1 MKQILIFTTAIL
13 ASLQLFSQSVNIQ
26 PKKATIE
33 NKYVSI
39 EFDLTTGTYSG
50 IDKSNNTI
58 VFKDAQFL
66 VDPGLRKWKVP
77 EMTVK
82 AEEINYSKGKQ
93 LRIWF
98 TSLEGYHPVRF
109 LDLTLSEN
117 KSSILIGWGIKND
130 FEYEVRVMEAS
141 VLHQGKLFEG
151 QKISKPK
158 VLRGG
163 AGAEPNFVEDTWKIN
178 ALNSAMLTYNNLL
191 ANNDRRTIVA
201 GGNNY
206 NEFLRRIEFH
216 EGDVKANGRGDFG
229 YYSNQPCITLTITD
243 PQGKR
248 VPSKTTWKSD
258 DDFYLDF
265 ITENPFES
273 LEMYGKQ
280 MATANNANPN
290 AYNFPTLCG
299 WMVSTEK
306 YGEGKKINNSPALV
320 EQAKLAKERDL
331 NKYTSLA
338 VRLEPDYYCYQNNG
352 NTQQGWWDD
361 EHWSKYGS
369 LPEPLNT
376 FSKFSTAVEQQGG
389 TVFTYFQTS
398 MPSNDFAIAHQEWM
412 LNDDI
417 SIIHTD
423 HYHHRPL
430 VRYDYT
436 NADFQ
441 KYVVSMWS
449 RLREDGVKGIKF
461 DYPETG
467 WARHGGFDDK
477 TYTTT
482 SAYKKIFELCRQG
495 LGKTPL
501 FMKET

>member
-13 ASLQLFSQSVNIQ
+13 ASLQLFSQSVNIR

-77 EMTVK
+77 EMTVI

-109 LDLTLSEN
+109 LDLTLIEN

-178 ALNSAMLTYNNLL
+178 ALNSAMLTYKNLL

-206 NEFLRRIEFH
+206 NEFLRRI
-216 EGDVKANGRGDFG
+216 
-229 YYSNQPCITLTITD
+229 
-243 PQGKR
+243 
-248 VPSKTTWKSD
+248 
-258 DDFYLDF
+258 
-265 ITENPFES
+265 
-273 LEMYGKQ
+273 
-280 MATANNANPN
+280 
-290 AYNFPTLCG
+290 
-299 WMVSTEK
+299 
-306 YGEGKKINNSPALV
+306 
-320 EQAKLAKERDL
+320 
-331 NKYTSLA
+331 
-338 VRLEPDYYCYQNNG
+338 
-352 NTQQGWWDD
+352 
-361 EHWSKYGS
+361 
-369 LPEPLNT
+369 
-376 FSKFSTAVEQQGG
+376 
-389 TVFTYFQTS
+389 
-398 MPSNDFAIAHQEWM
+398 
-412 LNDDI
+412 
-417 SIIHTD
+417 
-423 HYHHRPL
+423 
-430 VRYDYT
+430 
-436 NADFQ
+436 
-441 KYVVSMWS
+441 
-449 RLREDGVKGIKF
+449 
-461 DYPETG
+461 
-467 WARHGGFDDK
+467 
-477 TYTTT
+477 
-482 SAYKKIFELCRQG
+482 
-495 LGKTPL
+495 
-501 FMKET
+501 